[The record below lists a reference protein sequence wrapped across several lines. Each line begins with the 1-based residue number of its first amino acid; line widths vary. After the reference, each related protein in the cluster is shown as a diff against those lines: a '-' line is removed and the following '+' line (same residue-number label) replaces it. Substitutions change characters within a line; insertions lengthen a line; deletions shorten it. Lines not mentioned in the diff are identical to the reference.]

1 MLEERKSAYQALFG
15 AAERETDLAF
25 LSPPPSSHFSTF
37 SGTWEQN
44 LILLERGVWDCCSF
58 GRNYDFAF
66 ANKGGKLEEGK
77 QSESKKKN
85 HIHAFPNR
93 SKNRF
98 LKKIE
103 FKFGTFF

>member
-44 LILLERGVWDCCSF
+44 LISLEREVWDCCSF

-77 QSESKKKN
+77 QSESKKTKN
-85 HIHAFPNR
+85 HIHAFPNPIKKHVFFK
-93 SKNRF
+93 KNP
-98 LKKIE
+98 
-103 FKFGTFF
+103 